1 VTGVQTC
8 ALPILTLMLSFFVS
22 KLRKVMVMKKVLA
35 IVGPRAIGKT
45 NLAIDLAK
53 RLNGEIISGDSM
65 QVYQEVAVGT
75 AKATAEEQA
84 QVKHYLVDTQSVF
97 DEYSVKD
104 CVDQATKRL
113 KRLAKKVSYRLLQA
127 GQVFMLMLY

>member
-1 VTGVQTC
+1 
-8 ALPILTLMLSFFVS
+8 MRSFFVS

-35 IVGPRAIGKT
+35 IVGPTAIGKT

-84 QVKHYLVDTQSVF
+84 QVKHYLVDT
-97 DEYSVKD
+97 
-104 CVDQATKRL
+104 
-113 KRLAKKVSYRLLQA
+113 
-127 GQVFMLMLY
+127 